1 MGAGMGLELPNIA
14 VQTILPEKDVAVGT
28 SLVVFA
34 RSLGG
39 AVFVSVGEN
48 LFSNSIMSG
57 MIARVPELDPSVV
70 LQAGATELQ
79 QSVKQS
85 GIKNAEGV
93 LAVVLEIYNDAIIKT
108 FVLALA
114 LACISILG
122 AIGVEWRT
130 VKRTSSR

>member
-1 MGAGMGLELPNIA
+1 MGLELPNIA